1 MFFMNDMQPHTMRK
15 PGETRLS
22 YPETNSIAP
31 LKPRQAN
38 FTPVRIHSGNKM
50 AY

>member
-1 MFFMNDMQPHTMRK
+1 MFFMNDVQPHTMRE

-22 YPETNSIAP
+22 RTETNSIAP
-31 LKPRQAN
+31 LKLRQAN
-38 FTPVRIHSGNKM
+38 FTPVRTHSGTKM